1 MGILYSTVW
10 LYRMSVKEARGKI
23 LNLAAEVAE
32 TEDYN
37 VPIRLKQ
44 LQGIPKHLMNFNHK

>member
-1 MGILYSTVW
+1 
-10 LYRMSVKEARGKI
+10 MSVEDARAKI

-44 LQGIPKHLMNFNHK
+44 LQGTPQHLINSHLYV

>member
-1 MGILYSTVW
+1 MREYW
-10 LYRMSVKEARGKI
+10 LLTYNRLMSVEEARVKI

-44 LQGIPKHLMNFNHK
+44 LQGISERVINS